1 MAKVKLGAI
10 VTDIS
15 GKLGGHVF
23 SKNRS
28 GKYMRTKGVPTNPQ
42 TSAQM
47 NIRGQFAAISSSWSE
62 LTELQR
68 TSWRNAVD
76 QFATTDVFGDIKN
89 PTGKALYQR
98 LNQNLSVSEQ
108 PLIDSAPFATDVPF
122 LAITAAGG
130 SLAANDLTVRYDGE
144 GLGNKVLVFATE
156 PLSQGTKFV
165 KNKLR
170 LIEVFAGADSDTLD
184 IELSY
189 TNKFGELV
197 VGSNVYFGIKTVNQV
212 GQASPMMT
220 KKGLIEI

>member
-47 NIRGQFAAISSSWSE
+47 LIRGMFAAISSSWSE
-62 LTELQR
+62 LSELQR

-98 LNQNLSVSEQ
+98 LNQNLSVSDQ

-122 LAITAAGG
+122 LGIISAGG
-130 SLAANDLTVRYDGE
+130 SVATNVLRIKTVGDATA
-144 GLGNKVLVFATE
+144 NKVLVFATE

-170 LIEVFAGADSDTLD
+170 LIEVFAGGDDLAL
-184 IELSY
+184 EVEASY
-189 TNKFGELV
+189 TAKFGELV
-197 VGSNVYFGIKTVNQV
+197 AGANVYFGVKTVNQV
-212 GQASPMMT
+212 GQASPMIS
-220 KKGLIEI
+220 KKAVIAA